1 MKIFK
6 ASLIST
12 LLFDLLLFIL
22 GLLIIDSD
30 STQRSW
36 LIVWFLYLFFPIF
49 LFYLLLNYVSSKY
62 QIFNKLMIQYTIG
75 ALVSLVLII
84 SALFQVNFGL
94 LQKEE
99 IVKGFLLYFIMGI
112 IAVSINILVKKVGT
126 PMK

>member
-1 MKIFK
+1 
-6 ASLIST
+6 
-12 LLFDLLLFIL
+12 LLLFIL

-49 LFYLLLNYVSSKY
+49 LFYLLLNYMSSKY